1 MLRIELRVTE
11 ISARWRFDQRHGK
24 FNSVTIVEFWKI
36 RGDLAFIS
44 RNNVSL
50 ISLKR
55 LLYNLW
61 SSHRYSWQRDETRGK
76 QSKGKW
82 EDQRVEIF
90 LLEFNAET
98 FPFLS
103 IWIFI
108 RFDKL
113 IGEIF
118 RKSLEIEDGVEI
130 MIFTLSLT
138 RRQFINI
145 NFCKYYNFKKWKISF
160 LFLKWYVI
168 KNIYIQKCM
177 MKCTNV
183 IL

>member
-36 RGDLAFIS
+36 RGDLTFIS

-55 LLYNLW
+55 LLYIIFGRPIGIVDREMKLEAN
-61 SSHRYSWQRDETRGK
+61 K
-76 QSKGKW
+76 V
-82 EDQRVEIF
+82 RVNGRIKESF
-90 LLEFNAET
+90 EFNAET

-145 NFCKYYNFKKWKISF
+145 NFCKYYNFKK
-160 LFLKWYVI
+160 
-168 KNIYIQKCM
+168 
-177 MKCTNV
+177 
-183 IL
+183 